1 MKFRLLRPDEIEVR
15 VGTINE
21 KGATLLLYKDA
32 RVDMNILDESG
43 EVWKREH
50 FSVNNNLFC
59 RVSIY
64 NQKLGVWVERE
75 DVGVESN
82 TEATKGEAS
91 DSFKRACFNWG
102 IGRELYT
109 APFVWVGANLIS
121 TYDTGRKDKYGK
133 PILSTRDKFSV
144 KTIGYDEDRRVIT
157 SLEIVND
164 KTNQTVFTYG
174 LKVERQPVKQA
185 SGADQE
191 ILARAK
197 RTINTELEKAGY
209 DTAPAKMA
217 FIKSVLKK
225 DTISTLNDADAVMDQ
240 LENEAVTV

>member
-43 EVWKREH
+43 EIWKREH

-64 NQKLGVWVERE
+64 SKEISDWVERE

-109 APFVWVGANLIS
+109 APFTWIAA
-121 TYDTGRKDKYGK
+121 DKYSSFKNPKTGK
-133 PILSTRDKFSV
+133 LATYDKFSV
-144 KTIGYDEDRRVIT
+144 KTIGYDEERRVIT

-174 LKVERQPVKQA
+174 LKVERQPAKQA

-191 ILARAK
+191 VLARAK
-197 RTINTELEKAGY
+197 AKINSELGFIGYGVPESKRAFIRQVLEKSTI
-209 DTAPAKMA
+209 DT
-217 FIKSVLKK
+217 L
-225 DTISTLNDADAVMDQ
+225 DDADLVMDALDNVKQ
-240 LENEAVTV
+240 PA

>member
-1 MKFRLLRPDEIEVR
+1 MKFRLLKAEEIEVR
-15 VGTINE
+15 VATIKE
-21 KGATLLLYKDA
+21 KGASLLLYKDA

-50 FSVNNNLFC
+50 FTINGKLFC

-64 NQKLGVWVERE
+64 DKELKMWVERE

-109 APFVWVGANLIS
+109 APFIWVDGGLIS
-121 TYDTGRKDKYGK
+121 MYDTGRKDRFNK
-133 PILSTRDKFSV
+133 PILSTNDRFSV
-144 KTIGYDEDRRVIT
+144 QSISYDDNRNIK
-157 SLEIVND
+157 SLVIVND
-164 KTNQTVFTYG
+164 KTK
-174 LKVERQPVKQA
+174 KVVYSFGSTERPPVNKA

-197 RTINTELEKAGY
+197 AKINQELVRAGY
-209 DTAPAKMA
+209 DTAPAKQA

-225 DTISTLNDADAVMDQ
+225 DTIDSLNAADAVMDA
-240 LENEAVTV
+240 LENEKVTA